1 VPDQLTP
8 AASISILSQP
18 GQKAQITQQ
27 NIANWGVKTDLPKT
41 VINTTFVYPGA
52 SP

>member
-1 VPDQLTP
+1 VPDQLSP
-8 AASISILSQP
+8 AASISVLSQP
-18 GQKAQITQQ
+18 GHKTQITQQ
-27 NIANWGVKTDLPKT
+27 NIAYRGVKTDLPKT